1 MAFIR
6 AAAIVQI
13 DKSGHSRLLVGGS
26 AEAMRVLELWMRLL
40 LDQPLFGQAAG
51 GASVA
56 APDGAEIGE
65 QGIGD

>member
-1 MAFIR
+1 MAFVR

-13 DKSGHSRLLVGGS
+13 DKSGHPRLLVGGS

-40 LDQPLFGQAAG
+40 LDQPVFDQTAG
-51 GASVA
+51 CAPVA